1 MTAVVAVAGGLLG
14 LCGSL
19 VLFGGLLAL
28 RKGVGLITWFL
39 IIAIVCALS
48 ATLGIQMVT
57 VHWAELVIVGGIGSL
72 GGVLVGIGYRFFNPF
87 RNRLR

>member
-19 VLFGGLLAL
+19 VLFGGLSAL
-28 RKGVGLITWFL
+28 RKSVGLITWFL
-39 IIAIVCALS
+39 IVAIVCALS

-57 VHWAELVIVGGIGSL
+57 VHWAELVIVGGIGGL
-72 GGVLVGIGYRFFNPF
+72 GGALVGIGYRLFNPF
-87 RNRLR
+87 RDRIR

>member
-1 MTAVVAVAGGLLG
+1 MTAVVAIAGGLLG

-19 VLFGGLLAL
+19 VLFGGLSAL
-28 RKGVGLITWFL
+28 RKGVGLITWYL

-57 VHWAELVIVGGIGSL
+57 VQWAKLVIVGGIGGL
-72 GGVLVGIGYRFFNPF
+72 GGVLIGIGYRFFNPF